1 MLDYSSRVAR
11 KKATGD
17 KVFQSFFFSPPFFPP
32 NRKIPCARPRSWK
45 RSWHSGQKGRAS
57 KSWIAPRRHSFCSP
71 FCVQKTH
78 IYSLPVQAAAAFSSG
93 ERDVTHRT
101 AVHKLFPNLS
111 DSVVPVAG
119 FQIAT
124 FPKCGGGGGGGGG
137 GGRGWVCVSEEEGGC
152 QSAISRCL
160 NYRGEKKSGRILS
173 ITPWSLLSDYPGR
186 QRGDGG

>member
-32 NRKIPCARPRSWK
+32 NRKIPFARPRSWK

-57 KSWIAPRRHSFCSP
+57 KSWSASRRHSFCSP

-78 IYSLPVQAAAAFSSG
+78 IYSPPVRAAAAFSSG

-124 FPKCGGGGGGGGG
+124 FPKCGGGGGGGG
-137 GGRGWVCVSEEEGGC
+137 EEGGGC
-152 QSAISRCL
+152 VCR
-160 NYRGEKKSGRILS
+160 
-173 ITPWSLLSDYPGR
+173 
-186 QRGDGG
+186 RGDSIGDQSLS